1 MTTNTEM
8 SPRTENDT
16 DDGQR
21 QGRWKRQSA
30 LKIDTE
36 HGNDPDDDA
45 EITSSYLSCWRSPF
59 MSLTDLD
66 FGEDY
71 NFCA

>member
-8 SPRTENDT
+8 SLRTENDT

-21 QGRWKRQSA
+21 QGRWKRHSA
-30 LKIDTE
+30 LKNDTE

-45 EITSSYLSCWRSPF
+45 ENHLLLFIVLEITIHVSDRLRF
-59 MSLTDLD
+59 R
-66 FGEDY
+66 
-71 NFCA
+71 

>member
-30 LKIDTE
+30 LKNDTE

-45 EITSSYLSCWRSPF
+45 ENHLLLFIVLEITIHVSDRLRF
-59 MSLTDLD
+59 R
-66 FGEDY
+66 
-71 NFCA
+71 